1 MDLLELYPPEVS
13 SEIIA
18 YACLTKHHQDW
29 EEVISVDL
37 LLDLTL
43 VSSTW
48 QAFIIGTPGLW
59 ADIFLDSRQEELAL
73 KLALQCELSRDHALS
88 ISVGLLNSTVSG
100 DFLPLLDNHRHRI
113 QELTV
118 LDEIQLSIFFNTVS
132 SLPCLKSLLCQKCR
146 IGEATTRCIDQH
158 PSLQVVKGIYVN
170 QQVLTSNWL
179 HCLREVDVG
188 VPLHELVPHLDALS
202 NIRHIRFKSINRPQG
217 ASLKPYK
224 VHILPTLPWTRLT
237 IDEWEANISV
247 HFWQNL
253 DVLVPA
259 LAQSLT
265 ELDCRVNFGLLS
277 RLLSRLA
284 EFTSIFQLR
293 LRLIAHGTL
302 DTSAKITQP
311 SLVQKLYI
319 ETRLDFDSRMPL
331 PEILPVLVQMM
342 AKCFHNVTHLLLHG
356 FTNSGL
362 VPLLSREF
370 LPKLRDVV
378 LNECDYYYKTD
389 IILSSTVQTLKFHS
403 GGGPPDLMMYRS
415 EGIREVAL
423 DYPFTSLMGIGEQ
436 QGLNLHLWPH
446 LKKLH
451 AHGGLK
457 IDWIGSGLKNLRSIT
472 LAQGSS
478 AKDPYQGTR
487 LLYILSLYPHQF
499 PVLTDLNLVPR
510 IEWDILFCCLEA
522 RNTQK
527 VESNVRIEA
536 ITFNGEIPFGFP
548 ELISRLLR
556 GEEVRRPSNLNLS
569 WIGNL
574 DLLQD
579 SNLPGCL
586 ECFKSLRYCQMTVM
600 TQPNS
605 VNLDLPTFDYPTSS
619 RDVLLGWP
627 TREVE
632 WTQYV
637 EWQQKSPH
645 ACGRVLHCGGYSL
658 VTVTIR
664 VNGYYVSQPSAL
676 SFLYNRNF

>member
-1 MDLLELYPPEVS
+1 MAAARLAVLRALWSPTKTVPNLTVRDIRFIDFAALRHAGFDGVVFDKDNCLTHPREDAPVPHLVNTLREVTTVFPKHHVLVVSNSAGSYGDDVEWIEADAVERAFSRALKAETTTEDAPVHVLRHRRKKPSKKCAKEIYNYFEQVKAWRNPPLLSQPPTTSDAQVRITQEQDAVPRLSTAFTPFEASLTLNSSSSSTVLDSVLPVKPLRLPVDPATLPSASSTKPRLVFVGDRIMTDVLLANEMGAYSVLTTHLWKPNDVVFLRIIESTFLRMFGPTDLIAHIRRLYEFGMDLLELYPPEVS

-202 NIRHIRFKSINRPQG
+202 NIRHIRFKSINRPQ
-217 ASLKPYK
+217 
-224 VHILPTLPWTRLT
+224 
-237 IDEWEANISV
+237 
-247 HFWQNL
+247 
-253 DVLVPA
+253 
-259 LAQSLT
+259 
-265 ELDCRVNFGLLS
+265 
-277 RLLSRLA
+277 
-284 EFTSIFQLR
+284 
-293 LRLIAHGTL
+293 
-302 DTSAKITQP
+302 
-311 SLVQKLYI
+311 
-319 ETRLDFDSRMPL
+319 
-331 PEILPVLVQMM
+331 
-342 AKCFHNVTHLLLHG
+342 
-356 FTNSGL
+356 
-362 VPLLSREF
+362 
-370 LPKLRDVV
+370 
-378 LNECDYYYKTD
+378 
-389 IILSSTVQTLKFHS
+389 
-403 GGGPPDLMMYRS
+403 

-522 RNTQK
+522 RNAQK

-579 SNLPGCL
+579 SNL
-586 ECFKSLRYCQMTVM
+586 
-600 TQPNS
+600 
-605 VNLDLPTFDYPTSS
+605 
-619 RDVLLGWP
+619 
-627 TREVE
+627 
-632 WTQYV
+632 
-637 EWQQKSPH
+637 
-645 ACGRVLHCGGYSL
+645 
-658 VTVTIR
+658 
-664 VNGYYVSQPSAL
+664 
-676 SFLYNRNF
+676 